1 VRVISLVALCVLRIG
16 VAHATPTPPIPAD
29 VHLPSGTRTVNGELV
44 AARGLRE
51 TTDAI
56 AKDLDKRGIAVKQIG
71 PYRVRGVELT
81 RFVSLT
87 ASTSWLAIHVI
98 RIGGRT
104 TITVIARPLR
114 P

>member
-1 VRVISLVALCVLRIG
+1 MLVLGAEPARAD
-16 VAHATPTPPIPAD
+16 VAAD
-29 VHLPSGTRTVNGELV
+29 VHLPSGTRAVAGELV

-56 AKDLDKRGIAVKQIG
+56 AKDLDKRGIAIKQIG
-71 PYRVRGVELT
+71 PYRVRGVELA

-87 ASTSWLAIHVI
+87 TTTSWLAIHVA
-98 RIGGRT
+98 RISGRT
-104 TITVIARPLR
+104 TITVIARPVR